1 MMRKNNKEMKEYIPP
16 TIEVT
21 MVEIE
26 QGIAAGS
33 AQVTPNQQPNEQWE
47 TEDQT
52 GTLDW

>member
-1 MMRKNNKEMKEYIPP
+1 MMTKDEKKEAYVPP
-16 TIEVT
+16 IIEVT
-21 MVEIE
+21 FVEME
-26 QGIAAGS
+26 HGIAAGS